1 VHSDHDLYEKIE
13 QIISY
18 LKQIINLQTEVKK
31 LQKHPIKDWMEY
43 ISSELLCDEINVAHL
58 MINNKEI
65 SELFDDFKESKNTKL
80 KNIVISVKK
89 LSDEIVE
96 NYVDKEFKE
105 RYLASYHSS
114 TKNFDKDEMQNI
126 RFLND
131 ID

>member
-1 VHSDHDLYEKIE
+1 MQFEHDLYEKIE
-13 QIISY
+13 LIISY

-58 MINNKEI
+58 MMNNKEI

-80 KNIVISVKK
+80 KNLVISVKK

-96 NYVDKEFKE
+96 NYVEADFKE
-105 RYLASYHSS
+105 RYLSSHYSS
-114 TKNFDKDEMQNI
+114 TKNFNKQEMQNI
-126 RFLND
+126 RFLKN